1 MIMFESDKSEKAS
14 IIIATDDQRKL
25 LEQELEKIHQSSKEE
40 RAYVSGLIIDKD
52 EIVTFIEE
60 IEEIGIDTET
70 DISISTIDSNDTSIK
85 KDGDIGYLRSHI
97 VVKGSW
103 QNTMRAL
110 LLIENMPYGIV
121 VNNIR
126 LEGRE
131 DRWDMSLDV
140 KALIK

>member
-1 MIMFESDKSEKAS
+1 MKANHKHYTLILFSIITLLVTSIGYFVLYRMIMFESDKSEKAS

-85 KDGDIGYLRSHI
+85 KDGDSC
-97 VVKGSW
+97 
-103 QNTMRAL
+103 
-110 LLIENMPYGIV
+110 
-121 VNNIR
+121 
-126 LEGRE
+126 
-131 DRWDMSLDV
+131 
-140 KALIK
+140 